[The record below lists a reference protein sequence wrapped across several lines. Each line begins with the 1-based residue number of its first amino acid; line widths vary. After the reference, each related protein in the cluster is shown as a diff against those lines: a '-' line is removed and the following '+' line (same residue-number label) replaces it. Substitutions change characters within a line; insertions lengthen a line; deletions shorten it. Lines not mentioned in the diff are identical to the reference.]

1 MKKIIAL
8 LLALVMVL
16 GLAACG
22 TNTAPETTASA
33 AEGTEA
39 TTATE
44 AAEAVTIKVAAIE
57 TAYGSQVWADVAAA
71 FTAETG
77 SRSI

>member
-22 TNTAPETTASA
+22 AKAPEA
-33 AEGTEA
+33 APEA
-39 TTATE
+39 
-44 AAEAVTIKVAAIE
+44 
-57 TAYGSQVWADVAAA
+57 
-71 FTAETG
+71 
-77 SRSI
+77 